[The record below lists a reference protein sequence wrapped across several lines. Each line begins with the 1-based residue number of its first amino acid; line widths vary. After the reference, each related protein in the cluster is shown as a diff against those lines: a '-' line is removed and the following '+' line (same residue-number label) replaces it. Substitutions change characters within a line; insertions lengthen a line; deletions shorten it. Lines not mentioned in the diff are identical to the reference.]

1 MADHHQRIPIEV
13 IFNPNW
19 WYRHYGI
26 SFDRPFYLDK
36 GTRIQNDLVMR
47 RVLFERFGLGEADP
61 QPRPVIGSMHVAGGF
76 VLPALYGVE
85 IRFAEN
91 EAPTPIPLN
100 LSREKV
106 FALKAP
112 DLETTWP
119 MDVLI
124 ADMDAMEEVEYGYV
138 VGDFDTDGILNTA
151 LHLRGQQLFTDF
163 IEDPDLIHHLFSLLA
178 ETTLAVASYL
188 KRRTGTCAIA
198 TNRSILNV
206 DPQIYLHSNC
216 SVQMISPAT
225 YEKYLLPYEMHLAEH
240 LQPYGI
246 HHCGNNLHRF
256 TPAYGK
262 VPAIFF
268 DVGWGSDVA
277 RCREAFPETFLNLR
291 LSPVDILRKKPEEI
305 QEITTRLLV
314 AGHSPGKTGVC
325 CINMDYGTP
334 DENVM
339 AMVEAVENYCRAL
352 RFVVKE
358 TNRP

>member
-1 MADHHQRIPIEV
+1 MSDHHQRIPVEV

-47 RVLFERFGLGEADP
+47 RVLFERFGLGEDNP

-76 VLPALYGVE
+76 VLPALYGAE

-100 LSREKV
+100 LSREEV
-106 FALKAP
+106 FALKTP
-112 DLETTWP
+112 DMETAWP
-119 MDVLI
+119 MDMLI
-124 ADMDAMEEVEYGYV
+124 DDMDVMEAEFGYV

-151 LHLRGQQLFTDF
+151 LLLRGQQLFTDF
-163 IEDPDLIHHLFSLLA
+163 IEDPDLVHHLFSLLA
-178 ETTLAVASYL
+178 ETTLALANYL

-225 YEKYLLPYEMHLAEH
+225 YEKYLFPHELYLAEH

-246 HHCGNNLHRF
+246 HHCGNNLHRYT
-256 TPAYGK
+256 TPYSK
-262 VPAIFF
+262 VPATFF

-277 RCREAFPETFLNLR
+277 KCREAFPGTFLNLR
-291 LSPVDILRKKPEEI
+291 LSPVDMLRKKPEEI
-305 QEITTRLLV
+305 QEITTRLLEE
-314 AGHSPGKTGVC
+314 GYSPGKTGVC

-339 AMVEAVENYCRAL
+339 AMIEVVENYCM
-352 RFVVKE
+352 
-358 TNRP
+358 